1 MPGRATAHIETT
13 SVVLR
18 VFSEGREFGDPY
30 DWCATGVRV
39 APGVLEILGVLRAPS
54 PSQWRALFRV
64 LRSQGWHTVVW
75 WRHRPDGRHERHE
88 MQLAADPC
96 ESVSSGK

>member
-1 MPGRATAHIETT
+1 MPGRATAHVETT

-18 VFSEGREFGDPY
+18 VFSEGREFGDRY

-54 PSQWRALFRV
+54 PSEWRAIFRT
-64 LRSQGWHTVVW
+64 LKAQGWQKVIW
-75 WRHRPDGRHERHE
+75 WRHRPNGQKDRREIRLTQDG
-88 MQLAADPC
+88 C
-96 ESVSSGK
+96 ELDREDA